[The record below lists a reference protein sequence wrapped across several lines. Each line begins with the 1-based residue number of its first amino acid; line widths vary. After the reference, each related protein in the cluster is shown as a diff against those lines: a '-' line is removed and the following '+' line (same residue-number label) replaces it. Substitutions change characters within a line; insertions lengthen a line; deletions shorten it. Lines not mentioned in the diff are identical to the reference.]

1 MAWTTTKISQFST
14 GGNLIQQNWEL
25 SADAGTLELTTGL
38 SVLETAFVQPKSF
51 ASTHANVR
59 CNATSAGVASNGMV
73 SITGCTSGDTMYL
86 VVYGR

>member
-1 MAWTTTKISQFST
+1 MAWTTTKLSEFSP
-14 GGNLIQQNWEL
+14 GGNLKQQNWEL
-25 SADAGTLELTTGL
+25 AADAATLELTTGFG
-38 SVLETAFVQPKSF
+38 VVEAAFVQAKSF
-51 ASTHANVR
+51 TSTHANVR